1 MLTNGSSLLFAA
13 VCLGCVLTLSPTMA
27 FSQSNGPAAQG
38 ATTKQFESWFGWIE
52 TPKQQLRTIVR
63 VQRDKEGKATA
74 GFIISPD
81 QTPVEIPLSKFEIGS
96 NGEWQFTVD
105 NPVNSNRRGKY
116 TGKQSSPNQV
126 EGEFEQVGEKLSL
139 KMQKVD
145 SLPLETPSNLGA
157 DSVWLGTLDMKF
169 RKLDYRIRVYSN
181 PPFAAAEAPRLVF
194 DRLTDNVVGI
204 PAEVSLENGNTTFEM
219 KSIGAKFVAHLNET
233 GNELDGRF
241 LTGSVPLPLVM
252 KLQTDNVPIAV
263 AVPFTVAV
271 KDEKEVP
278 PGSTTTTQSTTKV
291 LEKGSPL
298 LLDNEK
304 PAPPKRTDM
313 VSSTFFEETPFEVTF
328 GGTKSKKGKE
338 PAVVENAIKLSG
350 TLTIPKSKNG
360 SQPRKFPAVIMLSG
374 SGPQDRNETI
384 GRHKPFQTI
393 AHYLAEN
400 GIASLRYDDRGVGE
414 STGDYLNATSE
425 VFAKDALEVWTHA
438 TTIPELDKTR
448 IGILGHSEGGLIG
461 PMAAVWEPKVAFLI
475 LIAPPGITGSEIL
488 KTQIDRISELQGMNE
503 TDRKATIALQ
513 GKLQDIASGYFTD
526 ETNMRRDIQ
535 NAIRQN
541 WDGLK
546 SIAKSQNP
554 NANLDQ
560 IRKDLTSQIEG
571 QFQQLRMPWFQFFLS
586 YDPTP
591 NWMMVRCPTLA
602 IWGSND
608 VQVLPEINRAKI
620 AKAIE
625 RNQRLAADLEILP
638 GLNHLLQTSK
648 SGLPEEYDEIEET
661 ISPKALSTIR
671 IWAEEQG
678 FIER

>member
-1 MLTNGSSLLFAA
+1 
-13 VCLGCVLTLSPTMA
+13 
-27 FSQSNGPAAQG
+27 
-38 ATTKQFESWFGWIE
+38 
-52 TPKQQLRTIVR
+52 
-63 VQRDKEGKATA
+63 
-74 GFIISPD
+74 
-81 QTPVEIPLSKFEIGS
+81 
-96 NGEWQFTVD
+96 
-105 NPVNSNRRGKY
+105 
-116 TGKQSSPNQV
+116 
-126 EGEFEQVGEKLSL
+126 
-139 KMQKVD
+139 
-145 SLPLETPSNLGA
+145 
-157 DSVWLGTLDMKF
+157 
-169 RKLDYRIRVYSN
+169 
-181 PPFAAAEAPRLVF
+181 
-194 DRLTDNVVGI
+194 
-204 PAEVSLENGNTTFEM
+204 

-252 KLQTDNVPIAV
+252 KLQTNDLPLAN
-263 AVPFTVAV
+263 TV

-278 PGSTTTTQSTTKV
+278 LDSTTVTPNTTKV
-291 LEKGSPL
+291 LEKSSPL
-298 LLDNEK
+298 LLENEK
-304 PAPPKRTDM
+304 PATPKRTDM
-313 VSSTFFEETPFEVTF
+313 VSSTFLEETPFEVTF

-350 TLTIPKSKNG
+350 TLTIPKSNNG
-360 SQPRKFPAVIMLSG
+360 SQPRKFPAVIMISG
-374 SGPQDRNETI
+374 SGPQDRDETI

-414 STGDYLNATSE
+414 STGNYLNATSE
-425 VFAKDALEVWTHA
+425 VFAKDALEVWSHA
-438 TTIPELDKTR
+438 TTISELDKTR

-513 GKLQDIASGYFTD
+513 GKLQDIASGYITD
-526 ETNMRRDIQ
+526 EANMRRDIQ

-541 WDGLK
+541 WDSLK

-560 IRKDLTSQIEG
+560 IRKDLTLQIEE
-571 QFQQLRMPWFQFFLS
+571 QFQQLCMPWFQFFLS

-602 IWGSND
+602 LWGSND

-625 RNQRLAADLEILP
+625 RNQKLAADLEILP

-648 SGLPEEYDEIEET
+648 SGLPEEYDEIGES
-661 ISPKALSTIR
+661 ISLKALSRIR
-671 IWAEEQG
+671 IWAEGQG
-678 FIER
+678 LMER

>member
-1 MLTNGSSLLFAA
+1 MLTNGSTLFLAA
-13 VCLGCVLTLSPTMA
+13 VCLGGLLTLSPTPA
-27 FSQSNGPAAQG
+27 VAQSTGLPAPSVTPQ
-38 ATTKQFESWFGWIE
+38 QFESWFGWIE
-52 TPKQQLRTIVR
+52 TPKQQLRTILR
-63 VQRDKEGKATA
+63 VERDWEGKATA

-81 QTPVEIPLSKFEIGS
+81 QNSVEIRLTKFQIGS
-96 NGEWQFTVD
+96 NGEWQFTVE
-105 NPVNSNRRGKY
+105 NPVNANRTGNY

-126 EGEFEQVGEKLSL
+126 DGYFEQGGEKLSL
-139 KMQKVD
+139 KMRKVD
-145 SLPLETPSNLGA
+145 SMPMESTSNLGA

-169 RKLDYRIRVYSN
+169 RKDDYRMRVYSN
-181 PPFAAAEAPRLVF
+181 PPFATAEAPRLLF
-194 DRLTDNVVGI
+194 DWLTQNLVGI
-204 PAEVSLENGNTTFEM
+204 PAEVSLENGNTTFDM
-219 KSIGAKFVAHLNET
+219 KSIGAKFVATLNEN

-241 LTGSVPLPLVM
+241 FKGSVPLPLLM
-252 KLQTDNVPIAV
+252 KLRTDEAPSAV
-263 AVPFTVAV
+263 AV
-271 KDEKEVP
+271 KEEKLAP
-278 PGSTTTTQSTTKV
+278 PSSKTSTQDTTKV
-291 LEKGSPL
+291 LENGSPL
-298 LLDNEK
+298 LLESEK
-304 PAPPKRTDM
+304 LAPTKRTDLA
-313 VSSTFFEETPFEVTF
+313 SSSFFEETPFEVTF

-338 PAVVENAIKLSG
+338 PAVVENAIKLAG
-350 TLTIPKSKNG
+350 TLTIPKLKSG
-360 SQPRKFPAVIMLSG
+360 SQSRRFPTVIMVSG

-425 VFAKDALEVWTHA
+425 AFANDALVVWTHA
-438 TTIPELDKTR
+438 TTIPELDASK

-461 PMAAVWEPKVAFLI
+461 PMAAVWEPKIAFLI

-488 KTQIDRISELQGMNE
+488 KTQIDHFSELQGMNE
-503 TDRKATIALQ
+503 TDRKATMTLQ

-526 ETNMRRDIQ
+526 EITMRRDIQ

-541 WDGLK
+541 WDSLK
-546 SIAKSQNP
+546 SIAKSQDP

-560 IRKDLTSQIEG
+560 MRKNLTSQVEG
-571 QFQQLRMPWFQFFLS
+571 QFQQLRMPWYRFFLS

-608 VQVLPEINRAKI
+608 VQVLPEINRSKI

-625 RNQRLAADLEILP
+625 RNQKLEADLEILP
-638 GLNHLLQTSK
+638 GLNHWLQTSK
-648 SGLPEEYDEIEET
+648 TGIPEEYDEIEET

-678 FIER
+678 LIER